1 MRGEKAVTKRL
12 YVVVLVLVV
21 AAGLYQFSRPKALEV
36 EVAMAQTGP
45 LVKTISETGY
55 LAPVREQTLFAETQ
69 FLVKQVAVEE
79 GDRLPEGGL
88 IIVGDTQDL
97 RLKLAMADARFRA
110 ARARFLTASEFDVPL
125 EIRSAEAE
133 LEAATVEY
141 ERALEEYNDL
151 LEVYHIGLVKEEEWN
166 PTRDRYN
173 IAAARLKGAEAALR
187 RALGQASPEGL
198 ERYKAEMDAISLEME
213 GLRAEMDRCIIQAP
227 FDCVV
232 ATLEVDEG
240 SLVLPGTPL
249 ASVYSGE
256 LMVRCEVLARDMP
269 QIRVGQ
275 EVLVS
280 GDALGGQV
288 IPGRISKIY
297 PRAVESLS
305 ELGLKQ
311 RRVPVEI
318 SLEAPSS
325 EGALP
330 GYPVD
335 VDIVVHSS
343 NSLRVPKR
351 AVFEIDGAKHVFVV
365 ASGRAQLAPVE
376 TGAEGGDHVEV
387 LSGLSE
393 GAEVIVS
400 WPSEIAPG
408 ARVTLK

>member
-1 MRGEKAVTKRL
+1 MRKRL
-12 YVVVLVLVV
+12 YIVVLVLVV
-21 AAGLYQFSRPKALEV
+21 GAVLFQLSRPKALEV
-36 EVAMAQTGP
+36 EVAMAETGP
-45 LVKTISETGY
+45 VVKSISETGY

-79 GDRLPEGGL
+79 GDRLPEGSL
-88 IIVGDTQDL
+88 ILVGDTEDL
-97 RLKLAMADARFRA
+97 RLELAMADARFHA

-133 LEAATVEY
+133 LEAAKVEY
-141 ERALEEYNDL
+141 ERALEDYNEL
-151 LEVYHIGLVKEEEWN
+151 LEVNHIGLVKEEEWN
-166 PTRDRYN
+166 LTRDRYN

-187 RALGQASPEGL
+187 RAVGQASPEGL
-198 ERYKAEMDAISLEME
+198 ERYQAEMDAISLEME
-213 GLRAEMDRCIIQAP
+213 SLRAEMDKCVIQAP

-232 ATLEVDEG
+232 ASLEVDEG
-240 SLVLPGTPL
+240 SLVLPGAPL

-269 QIRVGQ
+269 QIRLGQ
-275 EVLVS
+275 EVVVS

-297 PRAVESLS
+297 PQAVESLS
-305 ELGLKQ
+305 ELGLRQ

-318 SLEAPSS
+318 LLNAPSDR
-325 EGALP
+325 GALP

-343 NSLRVPKR
+343 TSLRVPKR
-351 AVFEIDGAKHVFVV
+351 AVFEIDGTKHVFVV
-365 ASGRAQLAPVE
+365 VNDRAQLAPVE
-376 TGAEGGDHVEV
+376 AGAEGGDYVEV
-387 LSGLSE
+387 ISGLSE
-393 GAEVIVS
+393 GTAVLVS

>member
-1 MRGEKAVTKRL
+1 MRGEKAVRKRL
-12 YVVVLVLVV
+12 YTVVLVLVV
-21 AAGLYQFSRPKALEV
+21 AAGLFQFSRPKALEV
-36 EVAMAQTGP
+36 EAAMAETGP
-45 LVKTISETGY
+45 VAKTISETGY
-55 LAPVREQTLFAETQ
+55 VAPVREQTIFAETQ

-88 IIVGDTQDL
+88 ILVGDTEDL
-97 RLKLAMADARFRA
+97 RLQLGMADARFRA

-141 ERALEEYNDL
+141 ERALEKYSEL

-187 RALGQASPEGL
+187 RAIGQASPEGL
-198 ERYKAEMDAISLEME
+198 ERYQAEMDAISLEME
-213 GLRAEMDRCIIQAP
+213 SLRAEMDKCVIQAP

-232 ATLEVDEG
+232 AGLEVDEG

-256 LMVRCEVLARDMP
+256 LMVRCEVLTRDMP
-269 QIRVGQ
+269 QVRLGQ

-288 IPGRISKIY
+288 IPGTISKIF

-311 RRVPVEI
+311 RRVPVEVL
-318 SLEAPSS
+318 LE
-325 EGALP
+325 GQGDTGVLP

-343 NSLRVPKR
+343 TSLRVLKR

-365 ASGRAQLAPVE
+365 VNGRAQLAPVE
-376 TGAEGGDHVEV
+376 AGAEGGDHVEV

-393 GAEVIVS
+393 GTAVLVS